1 MLGGYIMATT
11 IAMVLLAL
19 TVTLVIA
26 CGGAPAAPDPMAT
39 SPAEAASDAAPTATV
54 ASDTAQPTPTPQVAV
69 PPAEVEVNPGKVTWM
84 IGSFGNERFDYT
96 FNTAGH
102 DYARQIHGFL
112 ISSDVEE
119 GRRIL
124 VPGIATDWDFSP
136 DGLTW
141 TLTIREG
148 GKFHDGTDV
157 TAEDVSWSLQHCMG
171 PQAKE
176 YAMGGDCVTMSQIM
190 DRIEQTGPNQ
200 ISVTAQIPVAEFPQ
214 MISEATG
221 SWAGVVYPK
230 RGTLHNEEE
239 ELDYDKNPIGAGL
252 LKLVGH
258 IPAQVMNFERF
269 NHYYYQPENGFP
281 IDKRVNFQ
289 FMDLYLV
296 PEEATRV
303 AAMRAG
309 DADIA
314 PVSLA
319 LRSQVEA
326 GGGRLVFA
334 QEGSYFRVRM
344 YGCWNLPEL
353 TRPCD
358 DKPVRQALGYALDKE
373 LMRDKLYGGPE
384 VMQVKGWTA
393 VTPSTVGY
401 SPELDPFPFDPN
413 KARQLMADA
422 GYPNGEGFGKLVINT
437 WPSTTS
443 PLMVESAQLAA
454 EMWKRELGLDTEVRV
469 GDEAALK
476 EASSLTKD
484 LHGQILWRDNE
495 TRIDAADTIRSG
507 YGSPEEIDKVHN
519 DPEVV
524 DLVKQATAVFDPEE
538 REVALNRAFQ
548 RLREEGYDINVGY
561 LNIPF
566 AVGPRIQTW
575 EPYPLAFYPSALH
588 TITLK

>member
-1 MLGGYIMATT
+1 MAKLILLGI
-11 IAMVLLAL
+11 ILIF
-19 TVTLVIA
+19 TVA
-26 CGGAPAAPDPMAT
+26 CGAAEAPDPTVAPAVEPTAAPVAGET
-39 SPAEAASDAAPTATV
+39 SQPTATPQAV
-54 ASDTAQPTPTPQVAV
+54 APTV
-69 PPAEVEVNPGKVTWM
+69 EVEVNPGKVTWM
-84 IGSFGNERFDYT
+84 IGSFGNERFDYA

-112 ISSDVEE
+112 ISSDVAE
-119 GRRIL
+119 GRRELI
-124 VPGIATDWDFSP
+124 PGIATDWSFSP

-141 TLTIREG
+141 TLTIRDG
-148 GKFHDGTDV
+148 VKFHDGTDV
-157 TAEDVSWSLQHCMG
+157 TAEDVSWSLEHCMG

-176 YAMGGDCVTMSQIM
+176 YAMGGDCVTMSQIT
-190 DRIEQTGPNQ
+190 DRIEQMGPDQ
-200 ISVTAQIPVAEFPQ
+200 VSVKTQIPVAEFPQ

-221 SWAGVVYPK
+221 SWAGVVYPQ
-230 RGTLHNEEE
+230 RATLHNEEE
-239 ELDYDKNPIGAGL
+239 ESAYDNNPVGAGL
-252 LKLVGH
+252 LRLVGH
-258 IPAQVMNFERF
+258 TPAQVMKFERF
-269 NHYYYQPENGFP
+269 EDYYYQPANGFP
-281 IDKRVNFQ
+281 TDKRVKFQ
-289 FMDLYLV
+289 SLDLYLV

-334 QEGSYFRVRM
+334 SEGAYFRVRL
-344 YGCWNLPEL
+344 YGCWNLPEMP
-353 TRPCD
+353 RPCD
-358 DKPVRQALGYALDKE
+358 DKRVRQALGYALDKE

-393 VTPSTVGY
+393 VTPSTIGY
-401 SPELDPFPFDPN
+401 SPELDPFPFDPD

-422 GYPNGEGFGKLVINT
+422 GYPNGAGFGKLVINT

-454 EMWKRELGLDTEVRV
+454 EMWKRELGLDTVVRV

-495 TRIDAADTIRSG
+495 SRIDAADTIRSG

-519 DPEVV
+519 DPELV
-524 DLVKQATAVFDPEE
+524 DLVKQATAIFDPEE
-538 REVALNRAFQ
+538 REVALNKAFL

-566 AVGPRIQTW
+566 AVGPSIQTW